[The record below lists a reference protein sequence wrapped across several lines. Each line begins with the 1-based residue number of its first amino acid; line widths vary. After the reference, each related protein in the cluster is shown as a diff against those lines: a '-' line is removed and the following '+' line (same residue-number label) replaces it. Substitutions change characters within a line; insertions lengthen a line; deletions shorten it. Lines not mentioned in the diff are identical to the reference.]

1 MINEELRFLFFI
13 FLINDMLF
21 KKKYKNLIR
30 IKVELGLGQA
40 CICHSC
46 DVNNTP
52 DCVIKY
58 YEDCVKIFKLHKC
71 NNNTEHIY
79 VIKKK
84 TN

>member
-1 MINEELRFLFFI
+1 
-13 FLINDMLF
+13 MLF
-21 KKKYKNLIR
+21 KKKYKNLTR
-30 IKVELGLGQA
+30 IKVELGQA

-58 YEDCVKIFKLHKC
+58 YEDCVKIFRLHKC
-71 NNNTEHIY
+71 NNTEHIY